1 MWGPA
6 LPSPSLEAPTTEQ
19 TSNAALSVHLVMCP
33 SSPGPPQ
40 SPGLINKLSYRNL
53 SQGLCNWAGGAPGKG
68 GMRWG
73 TCKEGPVG
81 WGTQNGWGGGSQ
93 DSGGNERGAGRK
105 GEWDVGIRAG
115 GLEDA
120 GSLQGKGAEGVRH
133 VLSPE
138 RPYPTKHSLRATS
151 RPPNPRPRP

>member
-1 MWGPA
+1 MNG
-6 LPSPSLEAPTTEQ
+6 
-19 TSNAALSVHLVMCP
+19 LVEIARNR
-33 SSPGPPQ
+33 GV
-40 SPGLINKLSYRNL
+40 KLSYCISPIAAL
-53 SQGLCNWAGGAPGKG
+53 ILCI
-68 GMRWG
+68 
-73 TCKEGPVG
+73 
-81 WGTQNGWGGGSQ
+81 GS
-93 DSGGNERGAGRK
+93 K